1 MKYYDVNQDGS
12 IGYEEFL
19 SGLKEDLSERKQ
31 AMVDKA
37 FTILDKD
44 GSGILTVS
52 DIENIYDVRQN
63 QDFIDGKKT
72 KEEILGDCLDNFD
85 GARGN
90 NDG

>member
-1 MKYYDVNQDGS
+1 MKYYDANQDGS

-72 KEEILGDCLDNFD
+72 KEEILGDFLDNFD

>member
-72 KEEILGDCLDNFD
+72 KEEILGDFLDNFD